1 MKVSAERTAELAEMR
16 ALLDAAKSTARKFAH
31 ANGLHVSETAKPA
44 SRLTKAHASN
54 RFGCTE
60 KDGAGRVSPNGN
72 ALRSYRKAPWDED
85 HLALAKEL
93 GVSPKA
99 LRAELSRAKKRAQD

>member
-1 MKVSAERTAELAEMR
+1 MSGIRVKQL
-16 ALLDAAKSTARKFAH
+16 
-31 ANGLHVSETAKPA
+31 TAKPA
-44 SRLTKAHASN
+44 SRLTKAHAA
-54 RFGCTE
+54 RVQGCTTQ
-60 KDGAGRVSPNGN
+60 DGSAMYGSKVQR
-72 ALRSYRKAPWDED
+72 AYRKAPWDAE